1 MYGPRDYHI
10 KWIVRKRKTNII
22 WYHLYVASIKMIQM
36 NLFTKHKLSSV
47 QSLSRVWLCNPV
59 DCNRPGL
66 PVHHQLPEFT
76 QTHIHWIS
84 DAIQPSHP
92 LLSPLLLPS
101 IFPIIKVFSNESVL
115 HIRWPKYWSSALPS
129 ILPMNIQDCFPLGW
143 TEWIS
148 LQSKELRSLLQ
159 HHSSNVLIIWCFTAL
174 FSFLYSPTLTSILD
188 YWKNQCF
195 D

>member
-1 MYGPRDYHI
+1 MSDSATPWTATGQASLSI
-10 KWIVRKRKTNII
+10 TNSQSLLKLTSIESVMPSN
-22 WYHLYVASIKMIQM
+22 HLI
-36 NLFTKHKLSSV
+36 LFCPLSSCL
-47 QSLSRVWLCNPV
+47 QSFPSSRSF
-59 DCNRPGL
+59 
-66 PVHHQLPEFT
+66 QMSQFFT
-76 QTHIHWIS
+76 S
-84 DAIQPSHP
+84 
-92 LLSPLLLPS
+92 
-101 IFPIIKVFSNESVL
+101 
-115 HIRWPKYWSSALPS
+115 KYWSSALPS

-148 LQSKELRSLLQ
+148 LQSKELPSLLQ